1 MMLFLMACLG
11 ILTLRLFISLMQA
24 RKEAVRQQREIDT
37 LRSEYKRL
45 GDILRCPHYGLASQL
60 RRIRTHN
67 MTLLTAPV
75 PKPYFNRL
83 ESDLKLEIMLGK
95 LTLWGV
101 NNTILGT
108 ADTSPLTR
116 WRPELYER
124 LAVES
129 DEPDKLPLDIGLLCR
144 LDELSPDISLLCRLN
159 DETLRRHTPDS
170 QGYKSLLQA
179 SPR

>member
-24 RKEAVRQQREIDT
+24 RKEAVRQQQEIDT
-37 LRSEYKRL
+37 LRSEYQRL
-45 GDILRCPHYGLASQL
+45 GDILRCPQYGLASQL

-67 MTLLTAPV
+67 MTLLIAPE
-75 PKPYFNRL
+75 PKPYINRL
-83 ESDLKLEIMLGK
+83 EPDLKLEIMLGK
-95 LTLWGV
+95 LALWGV
-101 NNTILGT
+101 NNTVLGT

-124 LAVES
+124 LAVDS
-129 DEPDKLPLDIGLLCR
+129 DEP
-144 LDELSPDISLLCRLN
+144 DELSPDISLLCRLN
-159 DETLRRHTPDS
+159 DETLRRHTPGS

>member
-1 MMLFLMACLG
+1 
-11 ILTLRLFISLMQA
+11 
-24 RKEAVRQQREIDT
+24 
-37 LRSEYKRL
+37 
-45 GDILRCPHYGLASQL
+45 
-60 RRIRTHN
+60 

-75 PKPYFNRL
+75 PKPYINRL

-95 LTLWGV
+95 LALWGV

-144 LDELSPDISLLCRLN
+144 LN